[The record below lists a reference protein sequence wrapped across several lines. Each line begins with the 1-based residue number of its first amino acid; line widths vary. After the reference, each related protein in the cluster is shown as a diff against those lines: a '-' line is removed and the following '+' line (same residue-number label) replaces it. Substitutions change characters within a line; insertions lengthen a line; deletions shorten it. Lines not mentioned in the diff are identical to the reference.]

1 MIKKLVLYLFTL
13 VALLVI
19 AAILGVFYIYKPVTS
34 GTLYLENAMGEAE
47 VLRETD
53 TSIPHVY
60 ASNERM
66 ALYTEGFLHAQ
77 ERLWQMERLRRMTQ
91 GRLSEIMGERAIGID
106 KFFLTIGLHRSAIES
121 VKNSDL
127 L

>member
-1 MIKKLVLYLFTL
+1 MIKKLVCYLFTL

-47 VLRETD
+47 IFRETD

-60 ASNERM
+60 ATNEKM
-66 ALYTEGFLHAQ
+66 ALYTEGFLHA
-77 ERLWQMERLRRMTQ
+77 
-91 GRLSEIMGERAIGID
+91 
-106 KFFLTIGLHRSAIES
+106 
-121 VKNSDL
+121 
-127 L
+127 

>member
-1 MIKKLVLYLFTL
+1 MIKKLVCYLFTL

-47 VLRETD
+47 IFRETD

-60 ASNERM
+60 ATNEKM
-66 ALYTEGFLHAQ
+66 ALYTEGFVHA
-77 ERLWQMERLRRMTQ
+77 
-91 GRLSEIMGERAIGID
+91 
-106 KFFLTIGLHRSAIES
+106 
-121 VKNSDL
+121 
-127 L
+127 

>member
-1 MIKKLVLYLFTL
+1 MIKKLVFYLFTL
-13 VALLVI
+13 VALVVI
-19 AAILGVFYIYKPVTS
+19 AGILGVFYIYKPVTS

-60 ASNERM
+60 ASNEKM

-91 GRLSEIMGERAIGID
+91 GRLSEIMGDRAIGVD
-106 KFFLTIGLHRSAIES
+106 KFFRTIGLHRSSIES
-121 VKNSDL
+121 VKNSD
-127 L
+127 

>member
-1 MIKKLVLYLFTL
+1 MIKKLVCYLFTL

-34 GTLYLENAMGEAE
+34 GTIYLENAMGEAE

-60 ASNERM
+60 ASNEKM

-91 GRLSEIMGERAIGID
+91 GRLSEIMGERAIGVD
-106 KFFLTIGLHRSAIES
+106 KFFRTIGLHRSAIES
-121 VKNSDL
+121 VKNSD
-127 L
+127 

>member
-1 MIKKLVLYLFTL
+1 MIKKLVFYLFTL

-60 ASNERM
+60 ASNEKM

-77 ERLWQMERLRRMTQ
+77 ERLWQMERLRRTTQ

-106 KFFLTIGLHRSAIES
+106 KFFLTIGLHRSSIES
-121 VKNSDL
+121 VKNSD
-127 L
+127 

>member
-1 MIKKLVLYLFTL
+1 MIKKLVFYLFTL

-19 AAILGVFYIYKPVTS
+19 AAILSVFYIYKPVTS
-34 GTLYLENAMGEAE
+34 GTLYLENAMGVAE

-60 ASNERM
+60 ASNEKM

-91 GRLSEIMGERAIGID
+91 GRLSEIMGERAIGVD
-106 KFFLTIGLHRSAIES
+106 KFFRTIGLHRSAIES
-121 VKNSDL
+121 VKNSD
-127 L
+127 

>member
-1 MIKKLVLYLFTL
+1 MIKKLVCYLFTL

-19 AAILGVFYIYKPVTS
+19 AAILGVFNIYKPVTS
-34 GTLYLENAMGEAE
+34 GTLYLQNAMGEAE
-47 VLRETD
+47 ILRETD

-60 ASNERM
+60 ATNEKM

-91 GRLSEIMGERAIGID
+91 GRLSEIMGERAIGVD
-106 KFFLTIGLHRSAIES
+106 KFFRTIGLHRSAIES
-121 VKNSDL
+121 VKNSD
-127 L
+127 